1 MPVRVPR
8 RGLVVPAGLWVL
20 FLLQTAVIAR
30 WPGFVVDRAVDD
42 LIASLQPRLP
52 GLRGAAGVVARLGAR
67 EVLIPIGAVAG
78 LVLAWRRRSL
88 LPPVL
93 LGASY
98 LLVAAATGL
107 VKAGLARPQPLP
119 LPGVPGRAFP
129 SGHAAQAVVVLG
141 ALALLAAAGR
151 SPQWR
156 RRALVV
162 VSAVVTLGSVAL
174 LWRRAHWL
182 TDMVAGV
189 TVGLACLTTVVAAL
203 RAEETERMPV
213 ASPS

>member
-8 RGLVVPAGLWVL
+8 RGLVVPAGLWAL
-20 FLLQTAVIAR
+20 FLVQTAVVAR
-30 WPGFVVDRAVDD
+30 WPEFFFDTAVDD

-52 GLRGAAGVVARLGAR
+52 GLRGAAGVAARLGAR
-67 EVLIPIGAVAG
+67 ELLIPLGAAAG

-107 VKAGLARPQPLP
+107 VKGALGRPQPLP

-141 ALALLAAAGR
+141 AIALLAAAGR
-151 SPQWR
+151 SPEWR
-156 RRALVV
+156 RRALVAV
-162 VSAVVTLGSVAL
+162 AAAVALVSAAL
-174 LWRRAHWL
+174 LWRQAHWL
-182 TDMVAGV
+182 TDMVGGV
-189 TVGLACLTTVVAAL
+189 TVGLASLATVVALL
-203 RAEETERMPV
+203 RLRDTDRTAV
-213 ASPS
+213 ASPT

>member
-8 RGLVVPAGLWVL
+8 RGLVVPAGLWAL
-20 FLLQTAVIAR
+20 FLLETAPVAR
-30 WPGFVVDRAVDD
+30 WPAFFVDTAVDD

-52 GLRGAAGVVARLGAR
+52 GLRGVAGIAARLGAR
-67 EVLIPIGAVAG
+67 EVLIPLGAAAG
-78 LVLAWRRRSL
+78 VVLAWRRRSL

-129 SGHAAQAVVVLG
+129 SGHAAQAVVVFG
-141 ALALLAAAGR
+141 AIALLVAAAR
-151 SPQWR
+151 PPEWR
-156 RRALVV
+156 RRALLAVAAVV
-162 VSAVVTLGSVAL
+162 ALVSAAL
-174 LWRRAHWL
+174 LWRQAHWL
-182 TDMVAGV
+182 TDMVGGV
-189 TVGLACLTTVVAAL
+189 TVGLASLTTVDAAL
-203 RAEETERMPV
+203 RTGNADRAPV
-213 ASPS
+213 ASST